1 MNDNPSEGIVVS
13 ATFRLLL
20 NRAKDKK
27 LRLLKQSLAEIGEV
41 EQCEVELKFYRSF
54 NSKGYRIGR
63 KTYVPSNG
71 TGIAKLVIHTVYGIE
86 IPFHVVCRFSEIALF
101 LSEAVPY
108 MKDSE
113 FRKSFYIEQSET
125 LQNYIVINVNLAT

>member
-13 ATFRLLL
+13 TTFRLLL
-20 NRAKDKK
+20 NRAQDKK
-27 LRLLKQSLAEIGEV
+27 LRLLKQSLTEIGEV

-125 LQNYIVINVNLAT
+125 LQNYIVLM

>member
-13 ATFRLLL
+13 TTFRLLL
-20 NRAKDKK
+20 NRAQDKK

-54 NSKGYRIGR
+54 NSKGYRIGG

-71 TGIAKLVIHTVYGIE
+71 TGIAKLVIRTVYGIE

>member
-1 MNDNPSEGIVVS
+1 MDNIPSEGIVVS

-20 NRAKDKK
+20 NRAQDKK

>member
-13 ATFRLLL
+13 TTFRLLL
-20 NRAKDKK
+20 NRAQDKK

-71 TGIAKLVIHTVYGIE
+71 TGIAKLVIHTFYGIE
-86 IPFHVVCRFSEIALF
+86 IPVHVVCRFSEIALF

>member
-13 ATFRLLL
+13 TTFRLLL
-20 NRAKDKK
+20 NRAQDKK

-71 TGIAKLVIHTVYGIE
+71 TGIAKLVIHTGYGIE
-86 IPFHVVCRFSEIALF
+86 IPCHVVCRFSEIALF

>member
-1 MNDNPSEGIVVS
+1 MDNIPSEGIVVS

-20 NRAKDKK
+20 NRTQDKK

>member
-13 ATFRLLL
+13 TTFRLLL
-20 NRAKDKK
+20 NRAQDKK

-54 NSKGYRIGR
+54 NSKGYRIGG

-86 IPFHVVCRFSEIALF
+86 IPVQVVCRFSELALF

-113 FRKSFYIEQSET
+113 FRKSFCIEQSET

>member
-13 ATFRLLL
+13 TTFRLLL
-20 NRAKDKK
+20 NRAQDKK

-54 NSKGYRIGR
+54 NSKGYRIGG

-125 LQNYIVINVNLAT
+125 LQNYIIINVNLAT

>member
-1 MNDNPSEGIVVS
+1 MNDNPSEGIIVS
-13 ATFRLLL
+13 TTFRLLL
-20 NRAKDKK
+20 NRTQDKK